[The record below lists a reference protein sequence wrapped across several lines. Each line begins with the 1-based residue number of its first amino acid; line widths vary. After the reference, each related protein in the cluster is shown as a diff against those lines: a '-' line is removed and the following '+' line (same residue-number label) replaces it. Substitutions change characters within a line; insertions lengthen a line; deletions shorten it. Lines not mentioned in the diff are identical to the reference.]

1 MGRDRGEG
9 TPTQGVRQR
18 GEGTPTGRG
27 RDRGR
32 GTPTL
37 SRRDRG
43 AGDPHTELRPSPA
56 RVWGEE
62 LQSKEVS
69 PHEKVLFSQMVLTAL
84 EMRTPWPRCQ
94 GLP

>member
-69 PHEKVLFSQMVLTAL
+69 PHEKVLCFL
-84 EMRTPWPRCQ
+84 RRC
-94 GLP
+94 